1 MYIFSFLC
9 RRALPETAHHKGTVM
24 TTSKTQGGA
33 GASLALLLLCA
44 ANFLDAMDVST
55 IGVALPAIQAEL
67 GMKATSLQWAVSAYV
82 LGYGGFLLL
91 GGRVA
96 DVFGHRRVF
105 LWSLAVF
112 AAASIA
118 GAFVNSGE
126 TLVAARLVK
135 GIAAAFTAPAA
146 LALLLE
152 VFGEGN
158 RRAKALGVFASTGA
172 TGFVLGMVLGGAATV
187 FSWRAT
193 LVMGAP
199 VAIIAL
205 ALAPFVLPAD
215 RRRTTPRPH
224 FDWAGALTITPGL
237 LLFVFGITNAAAE
250 GFAAFPTWGSLVASL
265 ALIILFILVEAR
277 HEDPMVPLSIFR
289 RAKLRHANTI
299 AALFQG
305 VYVGFQF
312 IATLYYQ
319 NVLGWSAF
327 VTGFCFAF
335 GGVCVMFLAPRF
347 ASIAQSRGT
356 TGLMAFGVA
365 LQAASYIFWVFAL
378 GHIDPILLVALSQIP
393 LGIGYAMTYPSVQVA
408 ALSDVDSDKSGL
420 ASGLLFAAFQ
430 IGGGVVLAAA
440 SAIFAAAP
448 SFGWDPYFAGICFIA
463 ILAALVT
470 LLAALGPSTTASQ
483 SVAYQAGE

>member
-1 MYIFSFLC
+1 
-9 RRALPETAHHKGTVM
+9 
-24 TTSKTQGGA
+24 
-33 GASLALLLLCA
+33 LLLLCA

-96 DVFGHRRVF
+96 DLFGHRRVF
-105 LWSLAVF
+105 LWALAIF

-118 GAFVNSGE
+118 GGFVDSPA
-126 TLVAARLVK
+126 TLIAARLVK

-146 LALLLE
+146 LALLLS
-152 VFGEGN
+152 VFGEGEA
-158 RRAKALGVFASTGA
+158 RAKALGVFSSTGA
-172 TGFVLGMVLGGAATV
+172 AGFVLGMVLGGAATI
-187 FSWRAT
+187 FTWRAT

-199 VAIIAL
+199 VAILTL
-205 ALAPFVLPAD
+205 AIAPFVLPAD
-215 RRRTTPRPH
+215 HRRTGPRPR

-237 LLFVFGITNAAAE
+237 LLLVFGITNAAAD
-250 GFAAFPTWGSLVASL
+250 GWSVFPTWGALL
-265 ALIILFILVEAR
+265 AAAVLILLFLAVEAR
-277 HEDPMVPLSIFR
+277 HADPMVPLAIFR
-289 RAKLRHANTI
+289 RAKLSHANAI

-319 NVLGWSAF
+319 DVIGWSAF
-327 VTGFCFAF
+327 ATGFCFAF

-347 ASIAQSRGT
+347 AAIAQNRGT
-356 TGLMAFGVA
+356 TGLMTLGVA
-365 LQAASYIFWVFAL
+365 LQASSYIVWVASL
-378 GHIDPILLVALSQIP
+378 GHVSPILLVALTQIP
-393 LGIGYAMTYPSVQVA
+393 LGVGYAMTYPSVQVA
-408 ALSDVDSDKSGL
+408 ALSGVGDEQSGL

-430 IGGGVVLAAA
+430 IGGGIVLAAA

-448 SFGWDPYFAGICFIA
+448 QFRWDPYVASICFVA
-463 ILAALVT
+463 ILAVLVT
-470 LLAALGPSTTASQ
+470 LLAALGPRSSASQ
-483 SVAYQAGE
+483 SETYQPAE

>member
-1 MYIFSFLC
+1 MTISQS
-9 RRALPETAHHKGTVM
+9 KGA
-24 TTSKTQGGA
+24 A
-33 GASLALLLLCA
+33 GLALLLLCA

-105 LWSLAVF
+105 LWSLGVF

-118 GAFVNSGE
+118 GAFVDSGP
-126 TLVAARLVK
+126 TLIAARLIK

-146 LALLLE
+146 LALLLS
-152 VFGEGN
+152 VFGEGSA
-158 RRAKALGVFASTGA
+158 RAKALGVFASTGA
-172 TGFVLGMVLGGAATV
+172 TGFVLGMVLGGAATI

-199 VAIIAL
+199 VALIAL
-205 ALAPFVLPAD
+205 TLAPFVLPAD
-215 RRRTTPRPH
+215 QRRTGPRPS

-237 LLFVFGITNAAAE
+237 LLFVFGITNAAAS
-250 GFAAFPTWGSLVASL
+250 GWAAFPTWASL
-265 ALIILFILVEAR
+265 LAALILIGLFLLVESR
-277 HEDPMVPLSIFR
+277 HAEPMVPLGIFR
-289 RAKLRHANTI
+289 RAKLSHANAI

-319 NVLGWSAF
+319 NVIGWSAF
-327 VTGFCFAF
+327 ATGFCFAF

-347 ASIAQSRGT
+347 ATIAQNRGT
-356 TGLMAFGVA
+356 TGLMTLGVA
-365 LQAASYIFWVFAL
+365 LQAFSYIFWILSV
-378 GHIDPILLVALSQIP
+378 GQINPIWLVALSQIP
-393 LGIGYAMTYPSVQVA
+393 LGVGYAMTYPSVQVA
-408 ALSDVDSDKSGL
+408 ALSDVDEDKSGL
-420 ASGLLFAAFQ
+420 ASGLLFASFQ
-430 IGGGVVLAAA
+430 IGGGIVLAAA
-440 SAIFAAAP
+440 SAIFGAAANW
-448 SFGWDPYFAGICFIA
+448 GWDPYFAGITFIA
-463 ILAALVT
+463 TLAAVVT
-470 LLAALGPSTTASQ
+470 LAAALGPRTSSLRDG
-483 SVAYQAGE
+483 VYQAAE